1 MPCFERHCQES
12 QQLFGDSFEAVHCWL
27 DEFAGKP
34 PYGFRHRRV
43 RHHEAG
49 IRQAMELFGPEAGPV
64 ARQHIIA
71 DLKQEGW
78 AEKVHFPQDEQDY
91 VRMGLF

>member
-1 MPCFERHCQES
+1 MAA
-12 QQLFGDSFEAVHCWL
+12 FGASFADVHRWL

-34 PYGFRHRRV
+34 PYGMRHRRK
-43 RHHEAG
+43 RHHLAG
-49 IRQAMELFGPEAGPV
+49 IDEVRQRFGQEAADA
-64 ARQHIIA
+64 ARQHIIS

-78 AEKVHFPQDEQDY
+78 TESDRIPKDEADY